1 MWLTLW
7 IIMKC
12 TVQRADIVYCK
23 IHNTALYLGMA
34 ADVTGRLHVGDAI
47 ISVDGVDLR
56 YCSVADWSDPEPT
69 AITSRHNNIQ

>member
-1 MWLTLW
+1 M
-7 IIMKC
+7 
-12 TVQRADIVYCK
+12 

-56 YCSVADWSDPEPT
+56 DGLYPDS
-69 AITSRHNNIQ
+69 IQIGRIRNRQQLHLGIVLYDLI